1 MKKITAV
8 FISFCVVLAIALM
21 AIAPQASADESDRPP
36 TDSTELPV
44 TSLVSHAPT
53 DVTAYIIT
61 PQDGE
66 TVPQTFTVKFGLSG
80 MGVAP
85 AGVERENTGHH
96 HLLVDLAQSP
106 DLTASLPANENIRH
120 FGGGQTETQLT
131 LNPGEHTLQLLLGN
145 YLHIPHDQPI
155 ISEKIKIFVK

>member
-1 MKKITAV
+1 MKSTFI
-8 FISFCVVLAIALM
+8 FISFCITLLVNSWLITPPAF
-21 AIAPQASADESDRPP
+21 ADE
-36 TDSTELPV
+36 
-44 TSLVSHAPT
+44 LVNSAPT
-53 DVTAYIIT
+53 DATAYIIT
-61 PQDGE
+61 PQNGE

-106 DLTASLPANENIRH
+106 DLTSSLPANENIRH

-131 LNPGEHTLQLLLGN
+131 LTPGEHTLQLLLGN
-145 YLHIPHDQPI
+145 YLHIPHDKPI
-155 ISEKIKIFVK
+155 ISEKIKIFVE